1 MVFCKYITNN
11 SQSMRPYAMIIN
23 FLVISCEKLSLLVVF
38 VSNGLF
44 YSSHI
49 ASRDGKIVVA
59 VLDE

>member
-1 MVFCKYITNN
+1 
-11 SQSMRPYAMIIN
+11 MRPYAMIIN
-23 FLVISCEKLSLLVVF
+23 YLVISCEKLSLLVVF
-38 VSNGLF
+38 VGNGLF